1 MEDVTSSVSGLA
13 FVDQDLDLGDLGG
26 VVQWNAPSDTRRV
39 EAYRV
44 YLTDGASTRSLIGTE
59 IPLGLNETF
68 LPAETDNVWSLVE
81 VYTRSKL
88 VEQTTPIGLAISDTS
103 ASVSGI
109 DFVDDD
115 LDLTNLGGSLTWLK
129 PTNAAQVESYVA
141 YLAEACQDSVVAEVT
156 GSLSLSVAATETQV
170 LAAVQASLA
179 TMLGVSQSE
188 IIIASITAVSA
199 RRLSTTWDVTY
210 KISVPVAQASQ
221 LVALTAAINVDATSF
236 VATLRE
242 ELLHQGVDSAAVTS
256 LQLLSFSTASV
267 RIVVNDLANSTD
279 DSDSGDSNTSDTRRL
294 ASSPT
299 SVPLWICHAE
309 VLGNA
314 TVNETS
320 MDILVDTP
328 LRNFTHILIY
338 TSSTL
343 AEQTTPE
350 AHLILDAF
358 ASVSGVSFQDLDLD
372 LGELGGTVLWL
383 EPQTSQRLLAYDVY
397 LAASETGQFWCPAK
411 LGRFGSK
418 PPMAG
423 YGKTESPTVVLVTGG
438 TGLVGKAINKV
449 VNEDDAAKGETWVF
463 LSSKDGDLVDR
474 SATEA
479 IFKKH
484 QPTHVIHLAAR
495 VGGLFH
501 NMAKKV
507 EFFRENMLI
516 NDNIMECCRIYG
528 VKKLVSCLSTCIFP
542 DKTTYPIDETM
553 LHNGPPHDSNLG
565 YSIAKR
571 LVDSMNHCYK
581 EQYGCQFTSLIP
593 TNVYGPHD
601 NFNVQDGHVIPGLIH
616 KCYLAKQ
623 KGEDMVLWGSGTP
636 MRQFIFS
643 EDLARLIVWVLRDYQ
658 EIEPIILSV
667 GEEDEVSISDV
678 AQMICEAMDFKGKLV
693 KDTTKADGQFK
704 KTASNKK
711 LRSYKPDFKFTPIRQ
726 GIQTAVDWFVEN
738 YSAARK

>member
-1 MEDVTSSVSGLA
+1 
-13 FVDQDLDLGDLGG
+13 
-26 VVQWNAPSDTRRV
+26 
-39 EAYRV
+39 
-44 YLTDGASTRSLIGTE
+44 
-59 IPLGLNETF
+59 
-68 LPAETDNVWSLVE
+68 
-81 VYTRSKL
+81 
-88 VEQTTPIGLAISDTS
+88 
-103 ASVSGI
+103 
-109 DFVDDD
+109 
-115 LDLTNLGGSLTWLK
+115 
-129 PTNAAQVESYVA
+129 
-141 YLAEACQDSVVAEVT
+141 
-156 GSLSLSVAATETQV
+156 
-170 LAAVQASLA
+170 
-179 TMLGVSQSE
+179 
-188 IIIASITAVSA
+188 
-199 RRLSTTWDVTY
+199 
-210 KISVPVAQASQ
+210 
-221 LVALTAAINVDATSF
+221 
-236 VATLRE
+236 
-242 ELLHQGVDSAAVTS
+242 
-256 LQLLSFSTASV
+256 
-267 RIVVNDLANSTD
+267 
-279 DSDSGDSNTSDTRRL
+279 
-294 ASSPT
+294 
-299 SVPLWICHAE
+299 
-309 VLGNA
+309 
-314 TVNETS
+314 
-320 MDILVDTP
+320 
-328 LRNFTHILIY
+328 
-338 TSSTL
+338 
-343 AEQTTPE
+343 
-350 AHLILDAF
+350 
-358 ASVSGVSFQDLDLD
+358 
-372 LGELGGTVLWL
+372 
-383 EPQTSQRLLAYDVY
+383 
-397 LAASETGQFWCPAK
+397 
-411 LGRFGSK
+411 
-418 PPMAG
+418 MAG